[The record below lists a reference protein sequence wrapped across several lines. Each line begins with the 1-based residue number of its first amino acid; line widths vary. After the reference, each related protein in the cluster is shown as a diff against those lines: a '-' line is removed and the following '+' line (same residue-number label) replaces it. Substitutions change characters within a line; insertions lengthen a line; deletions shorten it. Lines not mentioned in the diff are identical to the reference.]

1 MQLIFQAL
9 IVIAIVIGYFIIDFN
24 ALYQKFQGEGSF
36 VVQNKEC
43 NLKESSCVVTIEDGT
58 VLEFEIVQKD
68 IPLMKPLTFKL
79 KSSNPNLDNITL
91 KIYATNM
98 MMGTYELEFKNDGN
112 GNYTTI
118 GTLPTCPVGGMKW
131 NADVQISKFSKII
144 GVCFQFETDI

>member
-1 MQLIFQAL
+1 MQLIFQA
-9 IVIAIVIGYFIIDFN
+9 AIVVTIVVGYFLIDFN

-68 IPLMKPLTFKL
+68 IPLMQPLDFKL
-79 KSSNPNLDNITL
+79 KSSNPNLEDITL

-98 MMGTYELEFKNDGN
+98 MMGIYELTFKNEGN
-112 GNYTTI
+112 GNYSTI
-118 GTLPTCPVGGMKW
+118 GTLPTCPVGGMQW

-144 GVCFQFETDI
+144 GARFQFETDI

>member
-1 MQLIFQAL
+1 MQLIFQAFV
-9 IVIAIVIGYFIIDFN
+9 IIAIVAGYFLIDFN

-36 VVQNKEC
+36 IVQNKEC
-43 NLKESSCVVTIEDGT
+43 DLKKSSCSVTIEDGT

-79 KSSNPNLDNITL
+79 KSSNPSLDDISV

-98 MMGTYELEFKNDGN
+98 MMGTYELKFKNDGN
-112 GNYTTI
+112 GNYTTS

-144 GVCFQFETDI
+144 GARFQFETDI

>member
-9 IVIAIVIGYFIIDFN
+9 VVIGIVAGYFLIDFN

-36 VVQNKEC
+36 VVQNQEC

-58 VLEFEIVQKD
+58 VLEFEIVQKN
-68 IPLMKPLTFKL
+68 IPLMKPLDFKL

-91 KIYATNM
+91 KLYATNM
-98 MMGTYELEFKNDGN
+98 MMGTYELKFTNDGQ
-112 GNYTTI
+112 GNYTAK

-131 NADVQISKFSKII
+131 NADVQVHKLSKII
-144 GVCFQFETDI
+144 GARFLFETEI

>member
-1 MQLIFQAL
+1 MQFIIQAV
-9 IVIAIVIGYFIIDFN
+9 IVVAIVVGYFLIDFN

-43 NLKESSCVVTIEDGT
+43 SLKESSCAVTIEDGT

-68 IPLMKPLTFKL
+68 IPLMQPLDFKL
-79 KSSNPNLDNITL
+79 KSSNPNLEDITL

-98 MMGTYELEFKNDGN
+98 MMGTYILKFKNEGN
-112 GNYTTI
+112 GNYSTI

-144 GVCFQFETDI
+144 GARFQFETDI